1 MAEFNGSSTLSRSVA
16 QLLET
21 SADPA
26 AIAAL
31 LPGCEALHRTD
42 AEHIEGR
49 LATEVAGIPVTA
61 AVSVRRTVESLADGA
76 ARLHL
81 RLKVRPDIGGH
92 AVVAALIDLTP
103 AAGDASSTD
112 ASWRA
117 SSELDPMLAVMAGQ
131 RVEEFLRASMQRL
144 IEGLGVAR

>member
-21 SADPA
+21 SEDPA

-61 AVSVRRTVESLADGA
+61 AVSVLVSLLVARLLTPMMAAYFMKATSHHEHDGA
-76 ARLHL
+76 IMR
-81 RLKVRPDIGGH
+81 RYIENR
-92 AVVAALIDLTP
+92 P
-103 AAGDASSTD
+103 AAAPSTTVQD
-112 ASWRA
+112 R
-117 SSELDPMLAVMAGQ
+117 PRGFGK
-131 RVEEFLRASMQRL
+131 R
-144 IEGLGVAR
+144 GL

>member
-1 MAEFNGSSTLSRSVA
+1 MAEFNGSSKLSRSVA
-16 QLLET
+16 QLLEA
-21 SADPA
+21 SGDPA
-26 AIAAL
+26 AIASL

-42 AEHIEGR
+42 EEHIEGR

-61 AVSVRRTVESLADGA
+61 AVSVRRTVETLTDGA

-92 AVVAALIDLTP
+92 AVVAAIIDLTP
-103 AAGDASSTD
+103 ASGDASATD

-144 IEGLGVAR
+144 IEGLGAAR

>member
-21 SADPA
+21 SEDPA

-61 AVSVRRTVESLADGA
+61 AVSVRRTVEMLADGA

-92 AVVAALIDLTP
+92 AVVAAIIDLAP
-103 AAGDASSTD
+103 VAGDAFVHDHRLLLLTADHLANHS
-112 ASWRA
+112 RA
-117 SSELDPMLAVMAGQ
+117 GRSVRYRRGIP
-131 RVEEFLRASMQRL
+131 
-144 IEGLGVAR
+144 

>member
-1 MAEFNGSSTLSRSVA
+1 MAEFNGSSKLNRSAA
-16 QLLET
+16 QLLEA
-21 SADPA
+21 SGNPA
-26 AIAAL
+26 TIASL
-31 LPGCEALHRTD
+31 LPGCEALHRID
-42 AEHIEGR
+42 AVHIEGR

-61 AVSVRRTVESLADGA
+61 AVSVRRTVEMLADGA

-92 AVVAALIDLTP
+92 AVVAAIIDLNP
-103 AAGDASSTD
+103 VAGDANATD

-144 IEGLGVAR
+144 IEGLGAAR

>member
-1 MAEFNGSSTLSRSVA
+1 MAEFNGSSTLNRSVA

-21 SADPA
+21 SGDPA

-61 AVSVRRTVESLADGA
+61 AVSVRRTVEGA
-76 ARLHL
+76 RRRCCATPPEAEGPTRHWWT
-81 RLKVRPDIGGH
+81 RGGGSH
-92 AVVAALIDLTP
+92 H
-103 AAGDASSTD
+103 
-112 ASWRA
+112 
-117 SSELDPMLAVMAGQ
+117 
-131 RVEEFLRASMQRL
+131 
-144 IEGLGVAR
+144 

>member
-1 MAEFNGSSTLSRSVA
+1 MAEFNGSSKLNRSAA
-16 QLLET
+16 QLLEA
-21 SADPA
+21 SGNPA
-26 AIAAL
+26 TIASL
-31 LPGCEALHRTD
+31 LPGCEALHRID

-61 AVSVRRTVESLADGA
+61 AVSVRRTVEMLADGA

-92 AVVAALIDLTP
+92 AVVAAIIDLNP
-103 AAGDASSTD
+103 VVGDANSTD

-144 IEGLGVAR
+144 IEGLGAAR

>member
-1 MAEFNGSSTLSRSVA
+1 MAEFTGSATLSKSVA
-16 QLLET
+16 QLLEA
-21 SADPA
+21 SGDPA
-26 AIAAL
+26 KIAAL
-31 LPGCEALHRTD
+31 LPGCEALHRID

-61 AVSVRRTVESLADGA
+61 AVSVRRTVEELKDGA

-92 AVVAALIDLTP
+92 AIVAALVDLVP
-103 AAGDASSTD
+103 VSGDPNSTS
-112 ASWRA
+112 ATWRS

-131 RVEEFLRASMQRL
+131 RVEEFLRTSIEQL
-144 IEGLGVAR
+144 IAGLAA